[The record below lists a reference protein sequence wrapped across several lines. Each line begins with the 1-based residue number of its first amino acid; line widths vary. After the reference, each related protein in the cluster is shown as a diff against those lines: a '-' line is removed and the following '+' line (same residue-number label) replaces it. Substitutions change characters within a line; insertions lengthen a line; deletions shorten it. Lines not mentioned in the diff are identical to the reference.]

1 MSRRLLAL
9 AALVPLVRLPAAL
22 LLAACCGLAAA
33 AEPPRVDVTAAR
45 EAAERGQAVLI
56 DIREPDEH
64 AQGVAP
70 WARRLPLSQIGQRI
84 GEIPR
89 DADRPVLLICRT
101 QNRSG
106 KLAQALRERGYGNVS
121 FVDGGMKEWQQRGY
135 PMVAPDTAAR

>member
-1 MSRRLLAL
+1 MLRRRFAL
-9 AALVPLVRLPAAL
+9 AAVVRLPAVL
-22 LLAACCGLAAA
+22 LLGTWFGPSAAA
-33 AEPPRVDVTAAR
+33 DVPRVDVPTAR
-45 EAAERGQAVLI
+45 AATERGHAVLI

-70 WARRLPLSQIGQRI
+70 WARRLPLSQIGERI

-89 DADRPVLLICRT
+89 DADQPVLLICRT

-135 PMVAPDTAAR
+135 PMVAPDAAAR